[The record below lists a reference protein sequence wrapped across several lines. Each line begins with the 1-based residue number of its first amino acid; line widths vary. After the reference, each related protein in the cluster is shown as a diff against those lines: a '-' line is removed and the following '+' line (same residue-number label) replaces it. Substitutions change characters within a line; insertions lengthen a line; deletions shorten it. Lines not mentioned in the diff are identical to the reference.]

1 METNEKNITLIY
13 KSDVRKFKV
22 TSAKNKKNKAVEV
35 ARLHCGILMVD
46 NEEFL
51 IKSSFLN

>member
-1 METNEKNITLIY
+1 METNEKNVTLIY
-13 KSDVRKFKV
+13 KSDVREFKI

-35 ARLHCGILMVD
+35 ARLHYGILMVD
-46 NEEFL
+46 SEEFL

>member
-1 METNEKNITLIY
+1 MENNGHNVTLIY
-13 KSDVRKFKV
+13 ESDVRDFKV

-35 ARLHCGILMVD
+35 ARLHYGILMVD
-46 NEEFL
+46 SEEFL